1 MRAKHNKKRN
11 TAFVYEALI
20 KEATIA
26 ILKKEK
32 DKSQQVVELIRK
44 HFGPDSLLKKDLECY
59 RSLYENQGINKETSE
74 KILKEA
80 LSTKRALDSETLFK
94 QQTSMINDV
103 NKKIS
108 PSVFNNF
115 VPNYKTL
122 ATISKMFNTP
132 SPKEK
137 VILENKIIEDMAT
150 NISVEHDLKPID
162 NLVYTTFVDKFNNK
176 YGDNLLEEQK
186 LLLTH
191 YITSFVDNSIELKM
205 FLNEEI
211 SRLKTKLK
219 DSDSVPEISE
229 DDGMRHKTEQI
240 VKRLDSFSDQV
251 ISENVLMTVLKTQEL
266 VKEIYDNGSN
276 S

>member
-59 RSLYENQGINKETSE
+59 RSLYENQGINKETIE

-176 YGDNLLEEQK
+176 YGYNLLEDQK
-186 LLLTH
+186 LLLTQ
-191 YITSFVDNSIELKM
+191 YITSLSFHLYFYLYKQLALYLYIYLRSILKQ
-205 FLNEEI
+205 
-211 SRLKTKLK
+211 R
-219 DSDSVPEISE
+219 
-229 DDGMRHKTEQI
+229 
-240 VKRLDSFSDQV
+240 
-251 ISENVLMTVLKTQEL
+251 
-266 VKEIYDNGSN
+266 
-276 S
+276 